1 MSKPAFTRA
10 LPWIALVTVYVIWG
24 STYLGIR
31 VAVETIPPFLMAGT
45 RYIIAGTVLAIG
57 MLIWNRTLLTQ
68 LKWPQWRSLLT
79 TAALLL
85 LGGNGIL
92 CYAEQVL
99 PSGIAALI
107 VATVP
112 IAMVL
117 VNAMLTRVSI
127 PSGAIVG
134 LALGTLG
141 IVALVGLHAGSIPLI
156 PAILTV
162 IASFSWATGSVLGKI
177 NATDRKNP
185 ILPAIEML
193 TGGIMLCIAGLAM
206 GEAGQVHFA
215 AITAASW
222 WGWAW
227 LIVGGAIVGYT
238 AYVYV
243 VRKLPT
249 NVVATYAYV
258 NPIVAVALG
267 AAFLGEPI
275 TVNVIVGGAII
286 VLGVLAI
293 LRASKKPAGKS
304 AQAKAA

>member
-1 MSKPAFTRA
+1 MSQPKFLKA
-10 LPWIALVTVYVIWG
+10 LPWIALITVYIIWG

-31 VAVETIPPFLMAGT
+31 VAVQTIPPFLMAGT
-45 RYIIAGTVLAIG
+45 RYMIAGGVLAIG
-57 MLIWNRTLLTQ
+57 MLIWNRSLFTQ
-68 LKWPQWRSLLT
+68 LKWPQWRSLLVS
-79 TAALLL
+79 AALLL

-117 VNAMLTRVSI
+117 VNAVLTRVAIPAWSI
-127 PSGAIVG
+127 AG
-134 LALGTLG
+134 LILGSLG
-141 IVALVGLHAGSIPLI
+141 IVALVGIHAGAIPLI
-156 PAILTV
+156 PAVLTLL
-162 IASFSWATGSVLGKI
+162 ASISWATGSVLGRLQ
-177 NATDRKNP
+177 AADRKSP
-185 ILPAIEML
+185 LLPAIEMFC
-193 TGGIMLCIAGLAM
+193 GGIMLSVAGLIT
-206 GEAGQVHFA
+206 GEGAQLNIS

-222 WGWAW
+222 WGWVW
-227 LIVGGAIVGYT
+227 LIVGGAIIGYT
-238 AYVYV
+238 AYVYA

-249 NVVATYAYV
+249 NIVATYAYV

-267 AAFLGEPI
+267 ALFLGEPI

-293 LRASKKPAGKS
+293 LRAPKPAAKLEE
-304 AQAKAA
+304 AKAA